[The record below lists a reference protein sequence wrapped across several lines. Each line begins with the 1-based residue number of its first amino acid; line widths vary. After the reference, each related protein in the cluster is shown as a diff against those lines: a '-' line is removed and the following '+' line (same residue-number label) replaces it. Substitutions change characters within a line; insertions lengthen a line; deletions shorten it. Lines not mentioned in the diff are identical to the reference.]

1 MPITADPAPQ
11 LSVLAEQIRHC
22 TLCPLHASRTQA
34 VPGDGKSTARLML
47 IGEAPGK
54 DEDLAGQPF
63 VGAAGAVLQ
72 RLLTSSGIA
81 RHDVFITNIVKCRPA
96 NNRVPR
102 KGEITT
108 CTSQYLFNQIALVD
122 PQLIMLLGGVAAKT
136 MLGISN
142 VKEARGRVITK
153 EGRKFLVGYHPA
165 ATFYRE
171 GLMEAMQEDY
181 AMLARELQKLA

>member
-1 MPITADPAPQ
+1 
-11 LSVLAEQIRHC
+11 
-22 TLCPLHASRTQA
+22 
-34 VPGDGKSTARLML
+34 
-47 IGEAPGK
+47 
-54 DEDLAGQPF
+54 

-72 RLLTSSGIA
+72 RLLTSNGIS
-81 RHDVFITNIVKCRPA
+81 RHDLFITNIVKCRPA

-108 CTSQYLFNQIALVD
+108 CTSHYLFNQIALID

-142 VKEARGRVITK
+142 VKEARGRVILQ

-171 GLMEAMQEDY
+171 GLLEAMQEDY
-181 AMLARELQKLA
+181 AILARELQKLA